1 MNPVLQE
8 IIDLLDVERIEKNLY
23 RGQNHQ
29 TEHVFGGQVL
39 AQAIASAFRTVDAP
53 HELHSIH
60 AYFLRA
66 GDWNTPILYE
76 VDRIRDGRS
85 FSTRRVVAIQHGRA
99 IFNMSS
105 SWHKRE
111 DGLVHALP
119 MPDVP
124 PPEALRGDR
133 EAYLEIA
140 EQRPEVKRFAFR
152 FEAIESRQVERIL
165 MTDEGA
171 HPPYKHTWLV
181 RRLVVGLS
189 TLIGLGSFEIRQDVG
204 IPPAPQAHLLPL
216 IVIAGM
222 SADVDHAVDG
232 RGAAPAA
239 AARPPQATAIHVPL
253 RFGMETPVVG
263 VGVLDEFSHA
273 RGHAHHQGTVALAGL
288 DQADGRVRISAE
300 PVRQHTTCAAGPD
313 DDVVELSHRVFPAG
327 DAAPAAARR
336 GKIPDRGRARW
347 AQGVLAILTRV
358 EQGPLPFTGAAG
370 RTLGPT
376 RI

>member
-133 EAYLEIA
+133 EAYLALGMDGYAPKPIDQRALATEILNVTQDLDA
-140 EQRPEVKRFAFR
+140 AAGSGGGQGGRP
-152 FEAIESRQVERIL
+152 
-165 MTDEGA
+165 
-171 HPPYKHTWLV
+171 V
-181 RRLVVGLS
+181 RDPV
-189 TLIGLGSFEIRQDVG
+189 
-204 IPPAPQAHLLPL
+204 A
-216 IVIAGM
+216 
-222 SADVDHAVDG
+222 
-232 RGAAPAA
+232 AAPEA
-239 AARPPQATAIHVPL
+239 
-253 RFGMETPVVG
+253 
-263 VGVLDEFSHA
+263 
-273 RGHAHHQGTVALAGL
+273 
-288 DQADGRVRISAE
+288 
-300 PVRQHTTCAAGPD
+300 
-313 DDVVELSHRVFPAG
+313 
-327 DAAPAAARR
+327 
-336 GKIPDRGRARW
+336 
-347 AQGVLAILTRV
+347 
-358 EQGPLPFTGAAG
+358 
-370 RTLGPT
+370 
-376 RI
+376 